1 MNETVLLFFG
11 LTIGA
16 FGVVLYDVYD
26 KLRDAEA
33 TLAELKA
40 SVADGKLL
48 MSVYEQRERIVVGD
62 KDNIEPSKLSF
73 TVETSYSAES
83 ERLLTTVVAPYVQKR
98 LTTPEAK
105 KTAKNKKKHGNK
117 KRGKRGR
124 K

>member
-1 MNETVLLFFG
+1 MNEIVLLFFG

-16 FGVVLYDVYD
+16 ICVVLYDVYD

-62 KDNIEPSKLSF
+62 KENIASGSLEECEMS
-73 TVETSYSAES
+73 
-83 ERLLTTVVAPYVQKR
+83 
-98 LTTPEAK
+98 
-105 KTAKNKKKHGNK
+105 
-117 KRGKRGR
+117 
-124 K
+124 